1 MKFKAKVWLY
11 QGDGGWH
18 FVSLPKKLSKDIK
31 KVFSDMAK
39 PFGSLKVKAKIGAT
53 IWESSLF
60 PDNKR
65 NCYLLP
71 IKKEIRKKE
80 KIRENDMVQI
90 SLTFDE
96 GILP

>member
-11 QGDGGWH
+11 NGDGGWH

-31 KVFSDMAK
+31 KVFSGVAK
-39 PFGSLKVKAKIGAT
+39 PFGSLKVKAMIGAT
-53 IWESSLF
+53 AWESSLF

-71 IKKEIRKKE
+71 IKKSIRQKE
-80 KIRENDMVQI
+80 KIRENDVIQI
-90 SLTFDE
+90 SLTFDNSQF
-96 GILP
+96 P